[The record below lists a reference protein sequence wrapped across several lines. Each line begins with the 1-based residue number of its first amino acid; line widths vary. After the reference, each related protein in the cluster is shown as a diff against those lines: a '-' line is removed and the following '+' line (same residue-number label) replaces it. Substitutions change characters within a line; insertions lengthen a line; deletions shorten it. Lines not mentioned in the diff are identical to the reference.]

1 MKSRIVANVTLVA
14 VLQSTLNEKYFKNVF
29 GKVFGRLLLASAFAS
44 MSCNLLGLKTLRH
57 GVVMAEGR
65 LMDVD
70 GFLLGLKSSLVNGGE
85 IAMVEAITELVVAV
99 LPSGGLPQCF
109 S

>member
-1 MKSRIVANVTLVA
+1 MLVA
-14 VLQSTLNEKYFKNVF
+14 VLKSTLNKRYLKNVVV
-29 GKVFGRLLLASAFAS
+29 KVLGRLLLASALAS
-44 MSCNLLGLKTLRH
+44 TSCNLLGLKTLRH
-57 GVVMAEGR
+57 GVVMAVGR

-70 GFLLGLKSSLVNGGE
+70 GFLLGLESSLVNGGE
-85 IAMVEAITELVVAV
+85 IAMVEAIAELVVAV

>member
-1 MKSRIVANVTLVA
+1 MV
-14 VLQSTLNEKYFKNVF
+14 KN
-29 GKVFGRLLLASAFAS
+29 A
-44 MSCNLLGLKTLRH
+44 RH
-57 GVVMAEGR
+57 GVVMAVGR

-70 GFLLGLKSSLVNGGE
+70 DFLLGLESSLVNGGE
-85 IAMVEAITELVVAV
+85 IAMVEAIAELVVAV